1 MVRSIKWLAPAIVGL
16 TAQHAEAQI
25 EERSQT
31 VQGSGRAQQASVSCD
46 GPLDLVAAV
55 RCALGRSPEVREAR
69 DELAAIAGRRVA
81 AAVWLPSNPVVGATV
96 ARRRAGDEAGT
107 PRGPVLNWSATLSQE
122 LEVGGQRGIRLQ
134 VVDAEA
140 RGQIR
145 RVAVAEQ
152 DVAAQALSA
161 YFEAVAAREA
171 LRLSEELVETGRL
184 LAGAAEARARE
195 SLLSGVD
202 ADVARAEAAR
212 LGLLRFEAERRSA
225 VARASLGLVT
235 GGLTT
240 VDVVGALEPP
250 LWADEVSLSS
260 AADLEVDALRLRG
273 EIAAAEMERRV
284 LDQQVALLR
293 RERIPN
299 VTVSGFV
306 QRDAFAEHVAGVGIS
321 VPLPL
326 PAPLGRTRAGDIEA
340 ASARARAG
348 ESSVAVVRRRV
359 RLQVAAALA
368 GYRARQGTLALYAEP
383 LLSRARADLV
393 ALREAMTSRQLGL
406 REGIIVQRSLIEL
419 LAGSIEAR
427 LGYAEASVEIRRV
440 VGRSLIPRPGGER

>member
-1 MVRSIKWLAPAIVGL
+1 MIRSIGRLAPAIAVL
-16 TAQHAEAQI
+16 ATHNAQAQRV
-25 EERSQT
+25 ERSP
-31 VQGSGRAQQASVSCD
+31 SPPASEQAPMAGGDCA
-46 GPLDLVAAV
+46 GPFDAATAV

-96 ARRRAGDEAGT
+96 ARRRADDDAGAA
-107 PRGPVLNWSATLSQE
+107 RGPVLNWSATLSQE
-122 LEVGGQRGIRLQ
+122 IEVGGQRGARLQ
-134 VVDAEA
+134 VADAEA
-140 RGQIR
+140 AAQIR

-161 YFEAVAAREA
+161 YLEAVAAREA

-195 SLLSGVD
+195 SLLAGVD

-225 VARASLGLVT
+225 VARASLGLAT
-235 GGLTT
+235 GASTT
-240 VDVVGALEPP
+240 VDAIGALEPP
-250 LWADEVSLSS
+250 RWADDASLVSS
-260 AADLEVDALRLRG
+260 ADLEADALRLRG
-273 EIAAAEMERRV
+273 EIAASEMERRV
-284 LDQQVALLR
+284 LGRQVTLLR

-299 VTVSGFV
+299 VTLSGFV

-326 PAPLGRTRAGDIEA
+326 PAPIGRTRAGDIESA
-340 ASARARAG
+340 VARARAA
-348 ESSVAVVRRRV
+348 ESSLELVRRRV

-368 GYRARQGTLALYAEP
+368 GYRARHGTLALYAEP
-383 LLSRARADLV
+383 LLARARADV
-393 ALREAMTSRQLGL
+393 TALREAMTSRQLAL
-406 REGIIVQRSLIEL
+406 REGLIVQRSLIEL

-427 LGYAEASVEIRRV
+427 LGYAEASVELRRV
-440 VGRSLIPRPGGER
+440 IGRSLIPNVGGQR